1 MTTTRYDLDALEL
14 ATVRELLIAR
24 LATPLGRTAVAEMA
38 PLEDAA
44 AANTAQRQGD
54 QLAQRLA
61 QDDRP
66 PLRKLR
72 EVRSWL
78 PAFFA
83 GEHRPTVRDLL
94 DLKHLLGTVHGCR
107 AWLAAVT
114 DAPDLNAMAASFPE
128 VRDLAGELGTVVDES
143 GEIPSTASVKLGEIR
158 REIAVAEVAVRQAVQ
173 RFLADETVYQ
183 HLQNPQPAW
192 RHGRPVFQVR
202 QESRGKIPGVLHD
215 RSHSGATLFIEPSV
229 VVESANR
236 LSDAHAAEHREI
248 EVILAHICRGLRRY
262 ETEILAAVAAVV
274 HLDLTIAKARL
285 ITEQGFLAAT
295 VADDT
300 TLSLVGARHPLLLLA
315 KGEEVVPLTL
325 TLGDRFTLLVVTGPN
340 TGGKTVVLKTIGL
353 LSVMALCGLPLP
365 TREASTIPFYDGVF
379 VDIGDEQA
387 ISQNLSTFSSH
398 ITRISRCLSSA
409 TERSLVLLDEL
420 GAGTDPQEGGALGY
434 AVLQDLERRGVHAVV
449 TTHIGVLKDFAYQH
463 RRAENGSMAFDG
475 KDLEPLFRLE
485 LGIPG
490 QSHALDIAGR
500 VGMDPQLVE
509 RARQRLDARNQVMAE
524 AIDKVH
530 IARRRAEADRQTSE
544 ELVRAAAAKDA
555 AAADRLTEMSR
566 REAWLQEEAD
576 AVVEEYLRQS
586 RAILAERLQQL
597 GSAPKPFGEQAR
609 KLQEEF
615 AALYRDTSVHRR
627 RMKFLGGV
635 RKNHVVYVPRLGRR
649 CTVRKVDRVREV
661 LTVVVGKMQMEIPFE
676 DVSWLQPLE

>member
-1 MTTTRYDLDALEL
+1 
-14 ATVRELLIAR
+14 
-24 LATPLGRTAVAEMA
+24 
-38 PLEDAA
+38 
-44 AANTAQRQGD
+44 
-54 QLAQRLA
+54 
-61 QDDRP
+61 
-66 PLRKLR
+66 
-72 EVRSWL
+72 
-78 PAFFA
+78 
-83 GEHRPTVRDLL
+83 
-94 DLKHLLGTVHGCR
+94 
-107 AWLAAVT
+107 
-114 DAPDLNAMAASFPE
+114 
-128 VRDLAGELGTVVDES
+128 
-143 GEIPSTASVKLGEIR
+143 
-158 REIAVAEVAVRQAVQ
+158 
-173 RFLADETVYQ
+173 
-183 HLQNPQPAW
+183 
-192 RHGRPVFQVR
+192 
-202 QESRGKIPGVLHD
+202 
-215 RSHSGATLFIEPSV
+215 
-229 VVESANR
+229 
-236 LSDAHAAEHREI
+236 
-248 EVILAHICRGLRRY
+248 
-262 ETEILAAVAAVV
+262 
-274 HLDLTIAKARL
+274 
-285 ITEQGFLAAT
+285 
-295 VADDT
+295 
-300 TLSLVGARHPLLLLA
+300 
-315 KGEEVVPLTL
+315 
-325 TLGDRFTLLVVTGPN
+325 
-340 TGGKTVVLKTIGL
+340 
-353 LSVMALCGLPLP
+353 
-365 TREASTIPFYDGVF
+365 
-379 VDIGDEQA
+379 
-387 ISQNLSTFSSH
+387 
-398 ITRISRCLSSA
+398 
-409 TERSLVLLDEL
+409 
-420 GAGTDPQEGGALGY
+420 
-434 AVLQDLERRGVHAVV
+434 
-449 TTHIGVLKDFAYQH
+449 
-463 RRAENGSMAFDG
+463 
-475 KDLEPLFRLE
+475 